1 MAREWSQPTEVPVGV
16 VDSAGSPGWGSDVI
30 MDMLRLLDCEYAA
43 ILPGSTFRGIHD
55 SAVNYLANRGPE
67 LIVCPHE
74 MITVAVA
81 NGYYRAT
88 GKPMAAILH
97 NFVGLINASMTIY
110 DAWCARAPVL
120 ILGGTGPVD
129 ARKRR
134 PWIDW
139 IHTANVQGNAVR
151 DYVKWDD
158 QPGSIEA
165 IPESMLR
172 AYRLAVT
179 EPAGP
184 VYVNFDVTLQE
195 GDVPKDFELPDP
207 KKFAPAASPAPDRAA
222 LRDAAQMLI
231 AAEFPMV
238 FADRVGRNAD
248 AVQSLVQLAEL
259 LAVPVINV
267 GAAFS
272 FPTPH
277 P

>member
-1 MAREWSQPTEVPVGV
+1 MAREWSEPTEAPVGV

-74 MITVAVA
+74 MLTIAVA

-88 GKPMAAILH
+88 GKPMAAIIH

-110 DAWCARAPVL
+110 DAWCARAPVI

-139 IHTANVQGNAVR
+139 IHTANVQGNAIR
-151 DYVKWDD
+151 DFVKWDD
-158 QPGSIEA
+158 QPGS
-165 IPESMLR
+165 
-172 AYRLAVT
+172 
-179 EPAGP
+179 
-184 VYVNFDVTLQE
+184 D
-195 GDVPKDFELPDP
+195 
-207 KKFAPAASPAPDRAA
+207 
-222 LRDAAQMLI
+222 
-231 AAEFPMV
+231 
-238 FADRVGRNAD
+238 
-248 AVQSLVQLAEL
+248 
-259 LAVPVINV
+259 
-267 GAAFS
+267 
-272 FPTPH
+272 
-277 P
+277 